1 MKKRLRLYLD
11 TSVWSALSPNS
22 DARMRRLTSQFLFRV
37 AWRHRLLTSKLV
49 FRELSRITD
58 VEIRR
63 AIRRRVR
70 DRRPRVVPVTAQVHR
85 MADDLIE
92 VGCLPEHDLADLYH
106 IAYTIATK
114 ADALVTWDMG
124 DLARPRTRMIVGA
137 YLRGLGRAGIRI
149 ETPEGVAQWL
159 GVKIR

>member
-1 MKKRLRLYLD
+1 MKERLRLYLD
-11 TSVWSALSPNS
+11 TSVWSALSPAS

-49 FRELSRITD
+49 FRELDRIAN

-70 DRRPRVVPVTAQVHR
+70 DYRPRVVTGTSQVHR
-85 MADDLIE
+85 TADDLIQ
-92 VGCLPEHDLADLYH
+92 VGCLPERDIADLYH
-106 IAYTIATK
+106 IAYTIAAK

-124 DLARPRTRMIVGA
+124 DLARPRTRLIVGA
-137 YLRGLGRAGIRI
+137 YLRGLGRADIPI
-149 ETPEGVAQWL
+149 ETPEGVARWL